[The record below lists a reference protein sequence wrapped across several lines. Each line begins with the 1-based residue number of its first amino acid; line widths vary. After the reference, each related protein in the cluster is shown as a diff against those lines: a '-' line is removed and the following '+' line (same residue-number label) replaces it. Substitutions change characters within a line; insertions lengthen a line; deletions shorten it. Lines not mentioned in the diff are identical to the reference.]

1 MYASHV
7 PIIAAGMRSDAGIFR
22 RGVLFAIL
30 SARQRFTDV
39 PIQLEA
45 VETFEQEGSIRPL
58 LAIARALQV
67 DLDDLVPWT
76 TDDGETDLRVG
87 AVVTEPG

>member
-1 MYASHV
+1 VVQRLHAGEHPVAVFRELRGMT
-7 PIIAAGMRSDAGIFR
+7 PDELAAVA
-22 RGVLFAIL
+22 
-30 SARQRFTDV
+30 DV
-39 PIQLEA
+39 DPGLIEA

-76 TDDGETDLRVG
+76 TDDGKTDLRVG